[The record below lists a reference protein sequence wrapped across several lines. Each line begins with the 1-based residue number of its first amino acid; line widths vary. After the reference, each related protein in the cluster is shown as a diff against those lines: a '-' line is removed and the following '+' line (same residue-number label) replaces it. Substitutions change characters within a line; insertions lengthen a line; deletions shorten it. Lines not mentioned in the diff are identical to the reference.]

1 VNNIIKNQV
10 LEMIQVLNSK
20 ILMMMKWVVM
30 VNKKKVLETFK
41 IKMSMIIK
49 KDTVDL
55 KRKIMMMKIS
65 SYLKSILEVDRIG
78 NEIIEFS
85 FKY

>member
-1 VNNIIKNQV
+1 
-10 LEMIQVLNSK
+10 MIQVLNSK